1 MSKDKFSIMK
11 TAKRVIAIVTIIILS
26 LAIGYLAYTGSRLA
40 GIQNEANNSTQISV
54 VKETNNNNNTH
65 TSVAKEVNNSTQLSV
80 KETTINAPKSVAKEV
95 ANE

>member
-1 MSKDKFSIMK
+1 MK

-40 GIQNEANNSTQISV
+40 GIQNEANNSTQESV
-54 VKETNNNNNTH
+54 VKEAN
-65 TSVAKEVNNSTQLSV
+65 SSTQISV
-80 KETTINAPKSVAKEV
+80 KETTINAPKSVVKEV

>member
-1 MSKDKFSIMK
+1 MK

-40 GIQNEANNSTQISV
+40 GIQNEANNSTQSSIAN
-54 VKETNNNNNTH
+54 E
-65 TSVAKEVNNSTQLSV
+65 ANSTQISV
-80 KETTINAPKSVAKEV
+80 KETTSDAPKSVVKEM